1 MATRAGV
8 LVCLTGLLCCA
19 CAARE
24 CIELTIDDNIL
35 ADSIFN
41 GTILK
46 VTAKNESYDESARF
60 NVLGLWDKFPRIMVP
75 VNGTSEQCRRD
86 SRLFLDSLDQLELWA
101 LRMFDATA
109 KPPSGIL
116 SGNGNQYGDFD
127 ECLGIDGAVRGKYCL
142 ASLQVNIGGE
152 MGHDHLDY
160 LIHSGH
166 YIRSNVTDMGH
177 RLPRYSSILWGVCIP
192 STCSSFDLEDEL
204 SYKLSDLGIS
214 VRVQNTMCTIKDVKR
229 PYSFG
234 KTLSITFFLAIIL
247 LLSLGTML
255 DDGKEG
261 GTNFEKLLNAFSLKR
276 NLRKVFDLTDSPSR
290 VKGVDAFRGLNAF
303 ALLVAHKS
311 MAMAHNPY
319 VNKTSYSEVFGMP
332 WAVIGRSAIVYTDS
346 FLYLSGFLNAH
357 NLLQELER
365 KGTIDMKSRLLTR
378 WFRLFPMFLSL
389 MLFCTYIL
397 PDVNNGPQWN
407 LVVEEHSRV
416 CEKNMWKSFLFIH
429 NYFGFEEMCLTH
441 THQIGMDMQLYVA
454 TLPLMLVLWKFRT
467 LGLTLI
473 LGVAT
478 ASTILRYLAI
488 QWYDISMFVYYGIS
502 VQKLLDAA
510 RYSYIL
516 PTHRATIYLIGVIMA
531 YFIKSKQSRINLSNT
546 QVRLVWAVCFAL
558 GAFTIVSPY
567 QQGLEGYQ
575 YEHFDAAMFAAF
587 TPILWGLFMCI
598 AHWCI
603 CNDYAGIGTWFVESL
618 MFKFF
623 NKIAYGVYLTQ
634 FPIFFYNVGVQR
646 HSEHYTPLLLF
657 HVPEMA
663 AVFLISIL
671 ATVAIEMPFNQVY
684 RIYFG
689 KSQTK
694 LKEK

>member
-1 MATRAGV
+1 MAARTCV
-8 LVCLTGLLCCA
+8 LLALVCA

-24 CIELTIDDNIL
+24 CIELTIADDNIF
-35 ADSIFN
+35 SSTISN

-46 VTAKNESYDESARF
+46 VAAHNESYEYSRVNILD
-60 NVLGLWDKFPRIMVP
+60 LWDRFPRIMVP

-86 SRLFLDSLDQLELWA
+86 SRLFYDSLDRLELWA
-101 LRMFDATA
+101 LKMFDATA

-142 ASLQVNIGGE
+142 AYLQVDIGGE
-152 MGHDHLDY
+152 KGYDELDT

-166 YIRSNVTDMGH
+166 YLKSNVTDMGH
-177 RLPRYSSILWGVCIP
+177 RLPRYSSILWGVCMP
-192 STCSSFDLEDEL
+192 SSCSSFDLEDEL
-204 SYKLSDLGIS
+204 SHRLHDLGIS
-214 VRVQNTMCTIKDVKR
+214 VKVQNTMCTVKNVKR

-234 KTLSITFFLAIIL
+234 KSLAITFFLAIIL

-261 GTNFEKLLNAFSLKR
+261 TTNFEKLLNAFSLKR
-276 NLRKVFDLTDSPSR
+276 NLRKIFDLSDSPTR
-290 VKGVDAFRGLNAF
+290 VKGVDAFRGINAF
-303 ALLVAHKS
+303 ALLLAHKS
-311 MAMAHNPY
+311 MAMAHSPY
-319 VNKTSYSEVFGMP
+319 TNKTSFSEVFGMP

-357 NLLQELER
+357 NLLQDLEK
-365 KGTIDMKSRLLTR
+365 KGTIDFKNRLLAR

-397 PDVNNGPQWN
+397 PDINNGPQWN

-454 TLPLMLVLWKFRT
+454 TLPLMFVLWKSKR
-467 LGLTLI
+467 LGLALI
-473 LGVAT
+473 FGISVI
-478 ASTILRYLAI
+478 STVLRYLAI
-488 QWYDISMFVYYGIS
+488 HWYDISMFVYYGIS

-510 RYSYIL
+510 RFSYIL

-531 YFIKSKQSRINLSNT
+531 YFMKSKKSFVKLSDN
-546 QVRLVWAVCFAL
+546 QARLLWATCFGLATY
-558 GAFTIVSPY
+558 TIASPY
-567 QQGLEGYQ
+567 KMGLEGYE
-575 YEHFDAAMFAAF
+575 YEHYPAAMFAAF
-587 TPILWGLFMCI
+587 TPILWGLFMCL

-603 CNDYAGIGTWFVESL
+603 CNDYVGSGTAFVESWV
-618 MFKFF
+618 FKFF
-623 NKIAYGVYLTQ
+623 NKIAYAVYLSQ
-634 FPIFFYNVGVQR
+634 FPIFFYNVGIQR
-646 HSEHYTPLLLF
+646 HSEHYSPMLLF
-657 HVPEMA
+657 HIPEMA
-663 AVFLISIL
+663 TVLVVSII

-694 LKEK
+694 LKDK

>member
-101 LRMFDATA
+101 LRMFDATAKPPSGILSGNGNQYGDFDECLGIDGAVRGKYCLASLQVNIGGEMGHDHLDYLIHSGHYIRSNVTDVMFDATA

-290 VKGVDAFRGLNAF
+290 VQGVDAFRGLNAF

-502 VQKLLDAA
+502 
-510 RYSYIL
+510 
-516 PTHRATIYLIGVIMA
+516 
-531 YFIKSKQSRINLSNT
+531 
-546 QVRLVWAVCFAL
+546 
-558 GAFTIVSPY
+558 
-567 QQGLEGYQ
+567 
-575 YEHFDAAMFAAF
+575 
-587 TPILWGLFMCI
+587 
-598 AHWCI
+598 
-603 CNDYAGIGTWFVESL
+603 
-618 MFKFF
+618 
-623 NKIAYGVYLTQ
+623 
-634 FPIFFYNVGVQR
+634 
-646 HSEHYTPLLLF
+646 
-657 HVPEMA
+657 
-663 AVFLISIL
+663 
-671 ATVAIEMPFNQVY
+671 
-684 RIYFG
+684 
-689 KSQTK
+689 
-694 LKEK
+694 

>member
-1 MATRAGV
+1 MAARA
-8 LVCLTGLLCCA
+8 CLLLLFAGA

-24 CIELTIDDNIL
+24 CIELTL
-35 ADSIFN
+35 SERSLTDSLLN

-46 VTAKNESYDESARF
+46 LTAKNESNIDSART
-60 NVLGLWDKFPRIMVP
+60 NVLELWDRFPRILVP
-75 VNGTSEQCRRD
+75 MNGTTEQCRRE
-86 SRLFLDSLDQLELWA
+86 SRVFRDSLDRLELWA
-101 LRMFDATA
+101 LKMFDATA

-127 ECLGIDGAVRGKYCL
+127 ECLDIDGAVRGKYCL
-142 ASLQVNIGGE
+142 ASLQVTIKGDE
-152 MGHDHLDY
+152 KMEHLDT

-166 YIRSNVTDMGH
+166 YLRSNVTDMGH
-177 RLPRYSSILWGVCIP
+177 RVPRYSSILWGVCMP
-192 STCSSFDLEDEL
+192 SSCSSYDLEEEL
-204 SYKLSDLGIS
+204 SQKLSGLDIS
-214 VRVQNTMCTIKDVKR
+214 VRVYNTMCTVKNVHR

-247 LLSLGTML
+247 LLSMGTIL

-261 GTNFEKLLNAFSLKR
+261 ATNFEKLLNAFSLKR
-276 NLRKVFDLTDSPSR
+276 NLRKVFDLSEAGSR

-303 ALLVAHKS
+303 ALLIAHKS
-311 MAMAHNPY
+311 MAMAHSPF
-319 VNKTSYSEVFGMP
+319 VNKTHFSAVFGMP

-357 NLLQELER
+357 NLFQELER
-365 KGTIDMKSRLLTR
+365 KGTIDMKGRLLSR
-378 WFRLFPMFLSL
+378 WFRLFPLFLSL

-454 TLPLMLVLWKFRT
+454 TLPLMLVLWRFKR
-467 LGLTLI
+467 LGWVLLVGI
-473 LGVAT
+473 AA
-478 ASTILRYLAI
+478 ASTALRYLAI
-488 QWYDISMFVYYGIS
+488 HWYDISMFVYYGIS

-516 PTHRATIYLIGVIMA
+516 PTHRATIYLIGVVMA
-531 YFIKSKQSRINLSNT
+531 YVMRSKKFNFNLTDT
-546 QVRLVWAVCFAL
+546 QVRLLWAATFGVA
-558 GAFTIVSPY
+558 AFTIVSPY
-567 QQGLEGYQ
+567 RMGLEGYQ
-575 YEHFDAAMFAAF
+575 YEHFPAAVFAALS
-587 TPILWGLFMCI
+587 PILWGLFMCLS
-598 AHWCI
+598 HWAI
-603 CNDYAGIGTWFVESL
+603 CNDYTGVGTAFVESRA
-618 MFKFF
+618 FKFF
-623 NKIAYGVYLTQ
+623 NKIAYAVYLTQ

-646 HSEHYTPLLLF
+646 HAEFYTPLLLM
-657 HVPEMA
+657 HVPEMLA
-663 AVFLISIL
+663 ILMVSIL
-671 ATVAIEMPFNQVY
+671 ATVTIEMPFNQVY

-694 LKEK
+694 LKDK

>member
-1 MATRAGV
+1 MAARACV
-8 LVCLTGLLCCA
+8 LLSLVCA

-24 CIELTIDDNIL
+24 CIELTIGDNQIFSR
-35 ADSIFN
+35 SIFN
-41 GTILK
+41 NTILK
-46 VTAKNESYDESARF
+46 VAANNESLESSRV
-60 NVLGLWDKFPRIMVP
+60 NLLDLWDKFPRIMVP

-86 SRLFLDSLDQLELWA
+86 SRLFLDSLDRLELWA
-101 LRMFDATA
+101 LKMFDATA

-142 ASLQVNIGGE
+142 ASLQVTIGGE
-152 MGHDHLDY
+152 KGQHLDY
-160 LIHSGH
+160 LVHSGH

-192 STCSSFDLEDEL
+192 SSCSSFDLEDEL
-204 SYKLSDLGIS
+204 SHKLSDLGIS
-214 VRVQNTMCTIKDVKR
+214 VKVQNTMCTVKNFKR

-234 KTLSITFFLAIIL
+234 KTLTITFFLSIIL

-255 DDGKEG
+255 DDGKED

-276 NLRKVFDLTDSPSR
+276 NLRKVFDLSDSPTR
-290 VKGVDAFRGLNAF
+290 VKGVDAFRGINAF
-303 ALLVAHKS
+303 ALLLAHKS
-311 MAMAHNPY
+311 MAMAHSPY

-332 WAVIGRSAIVYTDS
+332 WAVIGRSAIIYTDS

-357 NLLQELER
+357 NLLQDLEK
-365 KGTIDMKSRLLTR
+365 KGTINFKDRMLAR
-378 WFRLFPMFLSL
+378 WFRLFPMFLSI

-454 TLPLMLVLWKFRT
+454 TLPLMYILWKFRKT
-467 LGLTLI
+467 GLALI
-473 LGVAT
+473 VGIAA
-478 ASTILRYLAI
+478 ASTVLRYLAI
-488 QWYDISMFVYYGIS
+488 HWYDISMFVYYGIS

-516 PTHRATIYLIGVIMA
+516 PTHRATIYLIGVSMA
-531 YFIKSKQSRINLSNT
+531 FFIKSKKSHIKLSDN
-546 QVRLVWAVCFAL
+546 QARFVWALCFAL
-558 GAFTIVSPY
+558 AAYTIASPY
-567 QQGLEGYQ
+567 QMGLEGYK
-575 YEHFDAAMFAAF
+575 YEHYPAAMFAAV
-587 TPILWGLFMCI
+587 TPILWGLFMCV

-603 CNDYAGIGTWFVESL
+603 CNDYTGSGKAFVESRI
-618 MFKFF
+618 FKFF
-623 NKIAYGVYLTQ
+623 NKIAYAVYLTQ
-634 FPIFFYNVGVQR
+634 FPIFFYNVGIQR
-646 HSEHYTPLLLF
+646 HSEYYTPMLLF
-657 HVPEMA
+657 QLPEMM
-663 AVFLISIL
+663 VILVVSIL
-671 ATVAIEMPFNQVY
+671 TTVAIEMPFNQVY

-694 LKEK
+694 LKDK